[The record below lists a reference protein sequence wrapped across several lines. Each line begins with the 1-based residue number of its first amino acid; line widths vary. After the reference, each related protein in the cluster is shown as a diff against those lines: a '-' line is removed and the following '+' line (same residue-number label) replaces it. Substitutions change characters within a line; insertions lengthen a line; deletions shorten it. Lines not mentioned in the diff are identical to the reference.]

1 MTANELKRRTRRPL
15 TTVALSALLVLSLAG
30 AGSTGAP
37 AGQAQSLLPADAL
50 APAERHRLLARRI
63 GTLLESA
70 HYRRASIDDTMSEQ
84 VYKRYLDSLDGQ
96 RSYFLASDVAEFDNW
111 KRRFDDMM
119 RSGNV
124 EPAFVM
130 YARLQ
135 QRNRERVEHALSL
148 LASAPDF
155 TVQEAFEFDRED
167 APWPTTAAELDELW
181 RKRVKND
188 ALSLALTGK
197 EWPQIAETLTERYER
212 VLKRAEQVT
221 ADEVFENVMNAYAR
235 AFDPHSNY
243 FSARNSEEYRIEMS
257 LSYEGIGATLQS
269 EDDYASIV
277 NLLPGGPAATA
288 GTLGIKDRITAI
300 AQGSDNFQD
309 VIGWR
314 LDDVVKLIRGK
325 GGTVVRLQVLPA
337 GAAPGS
343 PEKIVE
349 LTRGKVTLEN
359 KASKKELRKVTRNG
373 KELNIG
379 VISVP
384 TFYRDVEAEARGERD
399 FRSTTRD
406 VANLLEEL
414 RTEGP
419 IDGLILDLRGDGGG
433 FLPEAT
439 ALTGLFIDRGPVVQL
454 KDYTGRVEVLD
465 DPSPGQTAYDGPMV
479 VLIDR
484 YSASASEIFAGAIQ
498 DYGRGYVIGQRS
510 FGKGT
515 VQNLIPLDR
524 WTQTP
529 VDGQLTVTIGKFY
542 RVTGESTQ
550 HRGVEP
556 DITLPSAID
565 MEEVGESALEGA
577 LPWDRIQPASFRRVS
592 MPGRVPSATDLEKA
606 ELARAGDDPDFR
618 WLVDSIA
625 AAESLRAQT
634 SVSLNLAERK
644 AEREKLDAE
653 RLAREN
659 ARRKAR
665 GLPVFATLEDMEK
678 SPSADGEAV
687 AEGEVAVGEDKVP
700 DVLLERTTQ
709 IVGDLVAGL
718 PEAAPGAMARQ
729 QPAAGTARPATQ

>member
-1 MTANELKRRTRRPL
+1 MTVNELTRRTRRPL
-15 TTVALSALLVLSLAG
+15 GTVALSALLLLCLTG
-30 AGSTGAP
+30 GGSTGAP
-37 AGQAQSLLPADAL
+37 AGQAQSLLPEGAL
-50 APAERHRLLARRI
+50 APAEGHRLISKRI
-63 GTLLESA
+63 KVLLESA
-70 HYRRASIDDTMSEQ
+70 HYRRATIDDRMSPQIYE
-84 VYKRYLDSLDGQ
+84 RYLDSLDGQ
-96 RSYFLASDVAEFDNW
+96 RFYLLASDVAEFEQY
-111 KRRFDDMM
+111 RLRFDDMIN
-119 RSGNV
+119 SGNV
-124 EPAFVM
+124 EPAFLM

-135 QRNRERVEHALSL
+135 QRNRERVEHALAL
-148 LASAPDF
+148 LETEPDF
-155 TVQEAFEFDRED
+155 SAVESFEFDREE
-167 APWPTTAAELDELW
+167 APWPTTREQLDELW
-181 RKRVKND
+181 RQRVKND

-197 EWPQIAETLTERYER
+197 EWPEIAETLKKRYER

-221 ADEVFENVMNAYAR
+221 ADEVFENLMNAYAR
-235 AFDPHSNY
+235 TFDPHSNY
-243 FSARNSEEYRIEMS
+243 FSPRNSEEYRIEMS

-277 NLLPGGPAATA
+277 NLLPGGPAAAA
-288 GTLGIKDRITAI
+288 GTLGINDRITAI
-300 AQGSDNFQD
+300 AQGNGEFED

-314 LDDVVKLIRGK
+314 LDDVVDLIRGK

-465 DPSPGQTAYDGPMV
+465 DPSAGTMYDGPMV

-515 VQNLIPLDR
+515 VQNLVPLDR
-524 WTQTP
+524 WSNTP
-529 VDGQLTVTIGKFY
+529 VQGQLTVTIGKFY

-556 DITLPSAID
+556 DIALPSAID
-565 MEEVGESALEGA
+565 LEQVGESALKGA

-592 MPGRVPSATDLEKA
+592 MTSRVPSATELEKA
-606 ELARAGDDPDFR
+606 EAARAADDPDFR

-625 AAESLRAQT
+625 AAEQLRNETSL
-634 SVSLNLAERK
+634 SLNLAERK
-644 AEREKLDAE
+644 AERERLDAE

-659 ARRKAR
+659 QRRKAK
-665 GLPVFATLEDMEK
+665 GLTTFASLEEMEK
-678 SPSADGEAV
+678 ATADENSSLDGS
-687 AEGEVAVGEDKVP
+687 GKTP

-709 IVGDLVAGL
+709 IVGDVVAGL
-718 PEAAPGAMARQ
+718 PAAPGRVAQ
-729 QPAAGTARPATQ
+729 K